1 MPINTE
7 GLQAK
12 LDNLRA
18 ELAALDIEGARAQA
32 DAAQKALDELD
43 AQMGQSAPVGASG
56 RDPVAEALT
65 ARRGAISQ
73 AMKAARGAV
82 LTKEQRAKVLQPQ
95 IERLEA
101 LLDGAAVDRARTD
114 LAAASRLVHDAQRKV
129 ADAEKAAATI
139 AAMLT
144 QAESD
149 FDSARSAAAAQLLQ
163 AVKDGAD
170 GSAVP
175 AATRDKIATLELA
188 RDSAAQEVAAAKA
201 ALQAL
206 TQRQRQAL
214 HQVRVAEATAA
225 GLAHELQRPDF
236 VQTLGEYIAAHIRAH
251 RQQPEVHNLMAQ
263 AHEVAQALLQADAA

>member
-1 MPINTE
+1 
-7 GLQAK
+7 
-12 LDNLRA
+12 
-18 ELAALDIEGARAQA
+18 
-32 DAAQKALDELD
+32 
-43 AQMGQSAPVGASG
+43 
-56 RDPVAEALT
+56 
-65 ARRGAISQ
+65 
-73 AMKAARGAV
+73 
-82 LTKEQRAKVLQPQ
+82 
-95 IERLEA
+95 
-101 LLDGAAVDRARTD
+101 VDRARTD